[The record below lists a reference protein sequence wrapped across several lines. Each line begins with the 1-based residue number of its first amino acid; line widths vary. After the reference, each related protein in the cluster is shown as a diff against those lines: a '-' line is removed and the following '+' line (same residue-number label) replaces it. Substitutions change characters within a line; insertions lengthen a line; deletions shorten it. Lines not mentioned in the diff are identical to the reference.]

1 MSVNCSLVYGRLL
14 LPPAHV
20 DIATTLCSIV
30 CSFWPVVHAAVVVVV
45 VLFYDCLQCEHK
57 ITLLS
62 SARPAA
68 SVPASASAAAAAA

>member
-30 CSFWPVVHAAVVVVV
+30 CSFWPVVHAAVAIVV

-68 SVPASASAAAAAA
+68 SVSAAA